1 MSSPNFVPVL
11 PDNAPFTPEQ
21 RSYLNGFFAGLFSR
35 APQPNLA
42 TPVSEAKPLMPLT
55 ILFGSQTGNGENL
68 SRRIAKEAGKRGF
81 APTVQD
87 LGKYATAQLVSEQAL
102 LVVTS
107 TYGDGEPPD
116 NAKAFG
122 EFLLSE
128 TAPKLAQAKFSVLA
142 LGDSNYPKFCAF
154 GKAVDERLEK
164 LGATRVHPRT
174 DCDVEYEE
182 AFAKWMDGALTAL
195 KSSAPES
202 AGAPFPLTP
211 ALSPGER
218 ENGTPSFGEGE
229 RGVGTMGAVG
239 SGGRVALFP
248 LPGGEGQGEGKS
260 VPHYSRAHPFPA
272 PLLANVRLNADGSAK
287 DTRHFAFS
295 LEGSGL
301 SYEAGDALGVR
312 ATNCAELA
320 EELLRM
326 LGRSGDEPV
335 PDRDGRETP
344 LREALIHHYEITRI
358 PSPLLKAVA
367 ERSVDAELQK
377 LTAPGA
383 NGELTKFLWGRE
395 IIDLLHGHSTAKFS
409 PTEFVALLKKLQPRL
424 YSISSSP
431 KAHPGEVH
439 LCVGVV
445 RYDSLGRSRKGVCS
459 TFLAERVPTGGAV
472 PVFVHHNKNFRP
484 PANPDAPMIMVGP
497 GTGIAPFRAFLEERR
512 AVGAKGKNW
521 LFFGDQRGATDF
533 LFREELEA
541 MQRDGTL
548 HWLDLAFSRDQA
560 EKIYVQSRMLEHARE
575 LYGWLEEGGNFYV
588 CGDAS
593 RMAKDVD
600 TALLQVI
607 QTAGGKTPEQA
618 MEYVANLKS
627 TKRYQRDVY

>member
-1 MSSPNFVPVL
+1 MNQQNFVPVL

-21 RSYLNGFFAGLFSR
+21 RAYLNGFLAGLFSR
-35 APQPNLA
+35 APQPNLTA
-42 TPVSEAKPLMPLT
+42 PAPESKPLTPLT
-55 ILFGSQTGNGENL
+55 ILFGSQTGNAENL
-68 SRRIAKEAGKRGF
+68 SKRIAKEAGKRGF
-81 APTVQD
+81 APTIQD
-87 LGKYATAQLVSEQAL
+87 LGKYATAQLASESAL

-116 NAKAFG
+116 NAKAFW
-122 EFLLSE
+122 EFLSSDA
-128 TAPKLAQAKFSVLA
+128 TPKLAQTKFSVLA

-154 GKAVDERLEK
+154 GEGVDERLEK
-164 LGATRVHPRT
+164 RGATRVHPRT

-182 AFAKWMDGALTAL
+182 PFAKWMSGALSAL
-195 KSSAPES
+195 APAAAPAPVAAPAVEATSAKTTPTYSKS
-202 AGAPFPLTP
+202 
-211 ALSPGER
+211 
-218 ENGTPSFGEGE
+218 
-229 RGVGTMGAVG
+229 
-239 SGGRVALFP
+239 
-248 LPGGEGQGEGKS
+248 
-260 VPHYSRAHPFPA
+260 HPFPA
-272 PLLANVRLNADGSAK
+272 PLLANVRLNGDGSAK

-301 SYEAGDALGVR
+301 GYEAGDALGVR
-312 ATNCAELA
+312 ATNCAELV
-320 EELLRM
+320 EELVRA
-326 LGRSGDEPV
+326 LGRSGEESV
-335 PDRDGRETP
+335 PDRDGRETS

-367 ERSVDAELQK
+367 ERSGDAELQK
-377 LTAPGA
+377 LTAPGT

-395 IIDLLHGHSTAKFS
+395 IIDLLHGHPAAKFA
-409 PTEFVALLKKLQPRL
+409 PTEFIALLKKLQPRL

-459 TFLAERVPTGGAV
+459 TYLAERVPTGGAV

-512 AVGAKGKNW
+512 ASGAKGKNW
-521 LFFGDQRGATDF
+521 LFFGDQRAATDF
-533 LFREELEA
+533 LFREEIET
-541 MQRDGTL
+541 MQREGTL
-548 HWLDLAFSRDQA
+548 HRLDLAFSRDQA
-560 EKIYVQSRMLEHARE
+560 EKIYVQNRMTEQAKE
-575 LYGWLEEGGNFYV
+575 LYALLEEGGGFYV

-600 TALLQVI
+600 AALHQVI
-607 QTAGGKTPEQA
+607 QTASGKSAEEATA
-618 MEYVANLKS
+618 YVAALKKD
-627 TKRYQRDVY
+627 KRYQRDVY

>member
-1 MSSPNFVPVL
+1 MSMQNFVPVL

-21 RSYLNGFFAGLFSR
+21 RAYLNGFLAGLFSR
-35 APQPNLA
+35 APQPTLA
-42 TPVSEAKPLMPLT
+42 APATEARPLT
-55 ILFGSQTGNGENL
+55 PLAILFGSQTGNAENL
-68 SRRIAKEAGKRGF
+68 SKRIAKEAGKRGF

-87 LGKYATAQLVSEQAL
+87 LGKYATAQLASEQSL
-102 LVVTS
+102 LIVTS

-116 NAKAFG
+116 NAKGFW
-122 EFLLSE
+122 EFLSSAS
-128 TAPKLAQAKFSVLA
+128 APKLAQTKFSLLA

-154 GKAVDERLEK
+154 GKGVDERLEK
-164 LGATRVHPRT
+164 LGATRIHPRT

-182 AFAKWMDGALTAL
+182 PFSKWMNGAL
-195 KSSAPES
+195 SSLAPAAAPAP
-202 AGAPFPLTP
+202 AGP
-211 ALSPGER
+211 ALVEA
-218 ENGTPSFGEGE
+218 TPTKATS
-229 RGVGTMGAVG
+229 TY
-239 SGGRVALFP
+239 S
-248 LPGGEGQGEGKS
+248 KS
-260 VPHYSRAHPFPA
+260 HPFPA
-272 PLLANVRLNADGSAK
+272 PLLANVHLNGEGSAK
-287 DTRHFAFS
+287 DTRHFEFS

-301 SYEAGDALGVR
+301 AYEAGDALGVR

-320 EELLRM
+320 EELLRA
-326 LGRSGDEPV
+326 LGRSGEEPV
-335 PDRDGRETP
+335 PDRDGKETP

-358 PSPLLKAVA
+358 PTPLLKAMA
-367 ERSVDAELQK
+367 ERSGDAELQK

-383 NGELTKFLWGRE
+383 NGELTKFVWGRE
-395 IIDLLHGHSTAKFS
+395 IIDLLHGHPTAKFA

-431 KAHPGEVH
+431 KAHPGQVH

-459 TFLAERVPTGGAV
+459 TFLAERVPAGGAV

-512 AVGAKGKNW
+512 AIGAKGKNW
-521 LFFGDQRGATDF
+521 LFFGDQRAATDY
-533 LFREELEA
+533 LFREEIES

-548 HWLDLAFSRDQA
+548 ARLDLAFSRDQT
-560 EKIYVQSRMLEHARE
+560 EKIYVQNRMTEQAKE
-575 LYGWLEEGGNFYV
+575 LYAWLEEGAGFYV

-600 TALLQVI
+600 TALHQVL
-607 QTAGGKTPEQA
+607 QTAGGKSAEEATA
-618 MEYVANLKS
+618 YVAELKKA
-627 TKRYQRDVY
+627 KRYQRDVY

>member
-1 MSSPNFVPVL
+1 MNPSNFVPVL
-11 PDNAPFTPEQ
+11 PDNAPFTAEQ
-21 RSYLNGFFAGLFSR
+21 RAYLNGFLAGLFSR

-42 TPVSEAKPLMPLT
+42 PPTPDTKPLTPLT
-55 ILFGSQTGNGENL
+55 ILFGSQTGNTENL
-68 SRRIAKEAGKRGF
+68 SKRIAKEAGKRGF

-87 LGKYATAQLVSEQAL
+87 LGKYATAQLVSESAL

-116 NAKAFG
+116 NAKGFWD
-122 EFLLSE
+122 FLNSAA
-128 TAPKLAQAKFSVLA
+128 APKLAQSKFSVLA

-182 AFAKWMDGALTAL
+182 PFAKWLNGALAAL
-195 KSSAPES
+195 SAK
-202 AGAPFPLTP
+202 APDGEKKLLVISNQSEATVTP
-211 ALSPGER
+211 A
-218 ENGTPSFGEGE
+218 
-229 RGVGTMGAVG
+229 AA
-239 SGGRVALFP
+239 ALITNHSTTTYS
-248 LPGGEGQGEGKS
+248 KS
-260 VPHYSRAHPFPA
+260 HPFPA
-272 PLLANVRLNADGSAK
+272 PLLANVRLNGDGSAK

-295 LEGSGL
+295 LDGSGL
-301 SYEAGDALGVR
+301 GYEAGDALGVR
-312 ATNCAELA
+312 ATNCAELV
-320 EELLRM
+320 EELLRA
-326 LGRSGDEPV
+326 LGRSGEEPV
-335 PDRDGRETP
+335 PDRDGKETP
-344 LREALIHHYEITRI
+344 LRDALIHHYEITRI
-358 PSPLLKAVA
+358 PTPLLKAVT
-367 ERSVDAELQK
+367 ERSGDAELQK
-377 LTAPGA
+377 LTAPGT

-395 IIDLLHGHSTAKFS
+395 IIDLLHAHPTVKFT

-445 RYDSLGRSRKGVCS
+445 RYDSFGRSRKGVCS
-459 TFLAERVPTGGAV
+459 TFLAERVPTGGVV

-512 AVGAKGKNW
+512 AAGAKGKNW
-521 LFFGDQRGATDF
+521 LFFGDQRAATDY
-533 LFREELEA
+533 LFREEIEV

-548 HWLDLAFSRDQA
+548 SRLDLAFSRDQA
-560 EKIYVQSRMLEHARE
+560 EKIYVQNRMTEHAKE
-575 LYGWLEEGGNFYV
+575 LYAWLQEGGGFYV

-600 TALLQVI
+600 AALHQVI
-607 QTAGGKTPEQA
+607 QTAGGKSAEEATA
-618 MEYVANLKS
+618 YVAALKKD
-627 TKRYQRDVY
+627 KRYQRDVY

>member
-1 MSSPNFVPVL
+1 MNQPNLVPVL

-21 RSYLNGFFAGLFSR
+21 RAYLNGFLAGLFSR
-35 APQPNLA
+35 APQPNLPA
-42 TPVSEAKPLMPLT
+42 PAPETKPLTPLT
-55 ILFGSQTGNGENL
+55 ILFGSQTGNAENL
-68 SRRIAKEAGKRGF
+68 SKRIAKEAGKRGF

-87 LGKYATAQLVSEQAL
+87 LGKYATAQLASEQTL

-107 TYGDGEPPD
+107 TFGDGEPPD
-116 NAKAFG
+116 SAKAFW
-122 EFLLSE
+122 EFLSSDA
-128 TAPKLAQAKFSVLA
+128 APKLVQTKFSVLA
-142 LGDSNYPKFCAF
+142 LGDTNYAKFCAF
-154 GKAVDERLEK
+154 GKSVDERLEK

-182 AFAKWMDGALTAL
+182 PFAKWMNGALSAL
-195 KSSAPES
+195 APAAASAPVAVPAVE
-202 AGAPFPLTP
+202 AAPAKIT
-211 ALSPGER
+211 S
-218 ENGTPSFGEGE
+218 TYS
-229 RGVGTMGAVG
+229 
-239 SGGRVALFP
+239 
-248 LPGGEGQGEGKS
+248 KS
-260 VPHYSRAHPFPA
+260 HPFPA
-272 PLLANVRLNADGSAK
+272 PLLANVRLNGEGSAK

-312 ATNCAELA
+312 ATNCAELV
-320 EELLRM
+320 EELVRA
-326 LGRSGDEPV
+326 LGRSGEEPV
-335 PDRDGRETP
+335 PDRDGKETP

-358 PSPLLKAVA
+358 PAPLLKAVA
-367 ERSVDAELQK
+367 ERSGDAELLK

-395 IIDLLHGHSTAKFS
+395 IIDLLHTHQAVKFS

-512 AVGAKGKNW
+512 ASGAKGKNW
-521 LFFGDQRGATDF
+521 LLFGDQREATDY
-533 LFREELEA
+533 LFKEEIET
-541 MQRDGTL
+541 MQREGTL
-548 HWLDLAFSRDQA
+548 HRLDLAFSRDQA
-560 EKIYVQSRMLEHARE
+560 EKIYVQNRMTEHAKE
-575 LYGWLEEGGNFYV
+575 LYAWLEEGGGFYV
-588 CGDAS
+588 CGDAA

-600 TALLQVI
+600 AALHQVI
-607 QTAGGKTPEQA
+607 QTAGGKSAEEATV
-618 MEYVANLKS
+618 YVAALKKD
-627 TKRYQRDVY
+627 KRYQRDVY